1 MVQSAED
8 RQRRISLAVSP
19 WPMTGAF
26 GVVVILL
33 VRTQDMAQ
41 VSRGCIRLMRVI
53 RYICSESFSPWMKLI
68 ETSAADQKLSCRK
81 SIQSCRGCSKPEFV
95 WKPFYCRL

>member
-1 MVQSAED
+1 MMVQSAED

-41 VSRGCIRLMRVI
+41 VSRGCIPIDAGYSVHLQRKLQPLDEAHRDFRGRSEIVMSEINSELPRL
-53 RYICSESFSPWMKLI
+53 L
-68 ETSAADQKLSCRK
+68 
-81 SIQSCRGCSKPEFV
+81 
-95 WKPFYCRL
+95 